1 MAVAGYTLAV
11 ARAYMRVVVATYTR
25 AEPSALAVVAHT
37 LVALVVARTLVV
49 AAGRLLRRAREAR
62 EAWRQPRQEP
72 HRLSRALPA
81 RMARVDWSRPY
92 REPAQRQRPYL
103 GVACT
108 QAAYTRVVVCTWA
121 PHSLALR

>member
-1 MAVAGYTLAV
+1 VEASVAVAAYTLAV

-62 EAWRQPRQEP
+62 
-72 HRLSRALPA
+72 
-81 RMARVDWSRPY
+81 MARVDWSRPY